1 MGFEHKLHKKKVRF
15 TDPPPT
21 LHNDKENEDS
31 NIESEIREKL
41 DVQTC
46 NINGNGMKLVLG
58 IPVNIWG
65 THIRGEP
72 ANPST
77 HPNNKLAATWTAP
90 QLMLPAENDYVNS
103 QGDIAELINGQI
115 HEDQNRKVSSSIEVP
130 RSPPRVQQLGAQT
143 YVVEISP
150 ASASTSGSAFSAKC
164 KVPSAPS
171 NSKYAAK
178 FLKISWF
185 LWAQIE
191 SFLNRVNRWSKAADI
206 LAENFWSH
214 LKLGGSIS
222 ETIWGKL
229 SLGAKLV
236 AEGGVENLFKLSFS
250 VGPREKLVKTSACY
264 LSTTTGPVVGL
275 LFISTEKIAFCSDR
289 PLSFMDSNGVTAWS
303 YYRVVIPLGRL
314 KSVNPSENVY
324 KPSEKYIQIQTV
336 DNHEFWFMGFV
347 NYQKALK
354 YLQDAVRFHQSSIPI

>member
-1 MGFEHKLHKKKVRF
+1 MGFEHKLQKKRVRF

-21 LHNDKENEDS
+21 HDTDNDEEDVDS
-31 NIESEIREKL
+31 NIESAIRVKL
-41 DVQTC
+41 DDQIC
-46 NINGNGMKLVLG
+46 DNGDGLKLVLG

-72 ANPST
+72 ANPSA

-90 QLMLPAENDYVNS
+90 QLMPPENDSVNS
-103 QGDIAELINGQI
+103 QGDVGLTNGHIN
-115 HEDQNRKVSSSIEVP
+115 DQNRKVGSSIEIP
-130 RSPPRVQQLGAQT
+130 GSPPRLQQSGQT
-143 YVVEISP
+143 CAVEISP
-150 ASASTSGSAFSAKC
+150 ASASASTSTSTSKC

-171 NSKYAAK
+171 NSKYTAK

-185 LWAQIE
+185 FWAQIE
-191 SFLNRVNRWSKAADI
+191 SFLNRMNRWSKAADH
-206 LAENFWSH
+206 LVENFWNH
-214 LKLGGSIS
+214 LKLGGNIS

-229 SLGAKLV
+229 SLGAKIV
-236 AEGGVENLFKLSFS
+236 TEGGVENLFKLSFI
-250 VGPREKLVKTSACY
+250 VGPREKLLKTSACY

-289 PLSFMDSNGVTAWS
+289 PLSFMGSKGRIAWS
-303 YYRVVIPLGRL
+303 YYRVVIPVGRL
-314 KSVNPSENVY
+314 KSVNTSENVY
-324 KPSEKYIQIQTV
+324 KPEEKYILIQTV

-354 YLQDAVRFHQSSIPI
+354 YLQEAVRSHPSSKPNLI

>member
-1 MGFEHKLHKKKVRF
+1 MGFEHKLQKKKVKF
-15 TDPPPT
+15 TDPPPA
-21 LHNDKENEDS
+21 LNNDKENDDS
-31 NIESEIREKL
+31 NIESGIREKL

-46 NINGNGMKLVLG
+46 NNVNGMKLVLG

-72 ANPST
+72 ANPSA
-77 HPNNKLAATWTAP
+77 HPHNKLAATWTAP

-103 QGDIAELINGQI
+103 QGDIAGLINGHI
-115 HEDQNRKVSSSIEVP
+115 EDQNRKASSSIEVP
-130 RSPPRVQQLGAQT
+130 RSPSRVQQSGAQT
-143 YVVEISP
+143 YVVESSS
-150 ASASTSGSAFSAKC
+150 ASASTSTSAFSAKC
-164 KVPSAPS
+164 KVPSAPP

-178 FLKISWF
+178 FLKISRF

-250 VGPREKLVKTSACY
+250 VGPSEKLVKTSACY

-275 LFISTEKIAFCSDR
+275 LFISTEKLAFCSDR
-289 PLSFMDSNGVTAWS
+289 PLSFTDSNGVIAWS
-303 YYRVVIPLGRL
+303 YYRVVIPIGRL

-354 YLQDAVRFHQSSIPI
+354 YLQEAVRSHQSSKPNMI

>member
-1 MGFEHKLHKKKVRF
+1 MGFEHKLQKKKVKF
-15 TDPPPT
+15 TDPPPA
-21 LHNDKENEDS
+21 LNNDKENDDS
-31 NIESEIREKL
+31 NIESGIREKL

-46 NINGNGMKLVLG
+46 NNVNGMKLVLG

-72 ANPST
+72 ANPSA
-77 HPNNKLAATWTAP
+77 HPHNKLAATWTAP
-90 QLMLPAENDYVNS
+90 QLMLPAQNDYVNS
-103 QGDIAELINGQI
+103 QGDIAGLINGHI
-115 HEDQNRKVSSSIEVP
+115 EDQNRKASSSIEVP
-130 RSPPRVQQLGAQT
+130 RSPSRVQQSGAQT
-143 YVVEISP
+143 YVVESSS
-150 ASASTSGSAFSAKC
+150 ASASTSASALSEK
-164 KVPSAPS
+164 S
-171 NSKYAAK
+171 
-178 FLKISWF
+178 
-185 LWAQIE
+185 QIE

-250 VGPREKLVKTSACY
+250 VGPSEKLVKTSACY

-275 LFISTEKIAFCSDR
+275 LFISTEKLAFCSDR
-289 PLSFMDSNGVTAWS
+289 PLSFTDSNGVIAWS
-303 YYRVVIPLGRL
+303 YYRVVIPIGRL
-314 KSVNPSENVY
+314 KSGNPSENVY

-354 YLQDAVRFHQSSIPI
+354 YLQEAVRSHQSSKPNMI

>member
-1 MGFEHKLHKKKVRF
+1 MDFEHKLHKKKVRF

-150 ASASTSGSAFSAKC
+150 ASASTSGSAFSAK
-164 KVPSAPS
+164 S
-171 NSKYAAK
+171 
-178 FLKISWF
+178 
-185 LWAQIE
+185 QIE

>member
-150 ASASTSGSAFSAKC
+150 ASASTS
-164 KVPSAPS
+164 
-171 NSKYAAK
+171 
-178 FLKISWF
+178 
-185 LWAQIE
+185 AQIE

>member
-1 MGFEHKLHKKKVRF
+1 MGFEHKLQKKKVKF
-15 TDPPPT
+15 TDPPPA
-21 LHNDKENEDS
+21 LNNDKENDDS
-31 NIESEIREKL
+31 NIESGIREKL

-46 NINGNGMKLVLG
+46 NNVNGMKLVLG

-72 ANPST
+72 ANPSA
-77 HPNNKLAATWTAP
+77 HPHNKLAATWTAP

-103 QGDIAELINGQI
+103 QGDIAGLINGHI
-115 HEDQNRKVSSSIEVP
+115 EDQNRKASSSIEVP
-130 RSPPRVQQLGAQT
+130 RSPSRVQQSGAQT
-143 YVVEISP
+143 YVVESSS
-150 ASASTSGSAFSAKC
+150 ASASTSASAFSEK
-164 KVPSAPS
+164 S
-171 NSKYAAK
+171 
-178 FLKISWF
+178 
-185 LWAQIE
+185 QIE

-250 VGPREKLVKTSACY
+250 VGPSEKLVKTSACY

-275 LFISTEKIAFCSDR
+275 LFISTEKLAFCSDR
-289 PLSFMDSNGVTAWS
+289 PLSFTDSNGVIAWS
-303 YYRVVIPLGRL
+303 YYRVVIPIGRL

-354 YLQDAVRFHQSSIPI
+354 YLQEAVRSHQSSKPNMI